1 MIPQMA
7 MRGLI
12 ALTSAFTAKEA
23 FVAKFELENPALLVT
38 LPLSIIKYSV
48 IPSVDLPQFNCPH
61 RQKLHEKCNDVTQF
75 DKLTVPPVNKVLDD
89 MNIPLTKDAY
99 KAIKQD
105 LYHSKQMSTD
115 DPRHKRISDY
125 KQQATNQTL
134 IASAFHE
141 AGEKEGA
148 LMHTML
154 ASSFSL
160 KATLADRSSRLMDSV
175 MKAPE

>member
-1 MIPQMA
+1 MIPQIA

-12 ALTSAFTAKEA
+12 ALTGAFAAKEVL
-23 FVAKFELENPALLVT
+23 VAKFELENPALLVT
-38 LPLSIIKYSV
+38 LPLSIMKHNV
-48 IPSVDLPQFNCPH
+48 IPSTDVPQFSCPH
-61 RQKLHEKCNDVTQF
+61 RQKLHEKCSDVTQF
-75 DKLTVPPVNKVLDD
+75 DKFTVPPVNKVLDE
-89 MNIPLTKDAY
+89 MNVPLTKDAY

-105 LYHSKQMSTD
+105 LYHSKQMSSD

-125 KQQATNQTL
+125 KQQATNQKT

-148 LMHTML
+148 LMHTIL

-160 KATLADRSSRLMDSV
+160 KAALADHSSRLMDSV